1 MSAFVRS
8 LVLAVAVSAGGAS
21 AALAQTPAAPPASTE
36 EGPLITMKLEKNCNV
51 RPNWIYLEVDRP
63 GSDKTTRVR
72 VTPALTAS
80 FYAPAGTKVRAKQS
94 DESTSITIR
103 GHWTE
108 AEADGVIPVSC
119 GR

>member
-1 MSAFVRS
+1 MIKPLSTLVFV
-8 LVLAVAVSAGGAS
+8 
-21 AALAQTPAAPPASTE
+21 AALAAGAAIAQAQTPAPATTD

-51 RPNWIYLEVDRP
+51 RPNWIYIEVDRP

-72 VTPALTAS
+72 VTPALTAA
-80 FYAPAGTKVRAKQS
+80 FYAPPGTKVRAKQS
-94 DESTSITIR
+94 DEATSISIR
-103 GHWTE
+103 GSWTE

>member
-1 MSAFVRS
+1 MPSFIRS
-8 LVLAVAVSAGGAS
+8 LFLAAAVSAGAS
-21 AALAQTPAAPPASTE
+21 AALAQTPAAPASTE

-51 RPNWIYLEVDRP
+51 RPSWIYLEVDRP

-80 FYAPAGTKVRAKQS
+80 FYAPPGTKVRAKQS
-94 DESTSITIR
+94 DEATSISIR
-103 GHWTE
+103 GSWTE

>member
-1 MSAFVRS
+1 MAKPFPTLVFAA
-8 LVLAVAVSAGGAS
+8 VLAAGATAS
-21 AALAQTPAAPPASTE
+21 LAQTPPATTD

-51 RPNWIYLEVDRP
+51 RPNWIYIEVDRP

-72 VTPALTAS
+72 VTPALTAA
-80 FYAPAGTKVRAKQS
+80 FYAPPGTKVRAKQS
-94 DESTSITIR
+94 DEATSISIR
-103 GHWTE
+103 GSWTE

>member
-1 MSAFVRS
+1 MIVSVRS
-8 LVLAVAVSAGGAS
+8 LVLAAILSGAAAFSAQ
-21 AALAQTPAAPPASTE
+21 AQTPAPAATD

-51 RPNWIYLEVDRP
+51 RPSWIYIEVDRP
-63 GSDKTTRVR
+63 SSDKTTRVR

-80 FYAPAGTKVRAKQS
+80 FYAPPGTKVRAKQS
-94 DESTSITIR
+94 DEATSISIR
-103 GHWTE
+103 GSWTE

>member
-8 LVLAVAVSAGGAS
+8 LVLAAAISAGAT
-21 AALAQTPAAPPASTE
+21 AALAQTPAAPPASE

-51 RPNWIYLEVDRP
+51 RPSWIYLEVDRP

-72 VTPALTAS
+72 VTPALTVS
-80 FYAPAGTKVRAKQS
+80 FYAPPGTKVRAKQS
-94 DESTSITIR
+94 DEATSISIR
-103 GHWTE
+103 GSWTE
-108 AEADGVIPVSC
+108 AEPDGVIPVSC

>member
-1 MSAFVRS
+1 MTAFVRS
-8 LVLAVAVSAGGAS
+8 LILAAAISAGAS
-21 AALAQTPAAPPASTE
+21 AALAQTPPASE

-51 RPNWIYLEVDRP
+51 RPSWIYLEVDRP

-80 FYAPAGTKVRAKQS
+80 FYAPPGTRVRAKQS
-94 DESTSITIR
+94 DEATSISIR
-103 GHWTE
+103 GSWTE
-108 AEADGVIPVSC
+108 AEPDGVIPVSC

>member
-1 MSAFVRS
+1 MNMSVRS
-8 LVLAVAVSAGGAS
+8 FVLAAVLSGAAAFSAQ
-21 AALAQTPAAPPASTE
+21 AQTPAPATD

-51 RPNWIYLEVDRP
+51 RPSWIYLEVDRP
-63 GSDKTTRVR
+63 GSDRTTRVR

-80 FYAPAGTKVRAKQS
+80 FYAPPGTRVRAKQS
-94 DESTSITIR
+94 DESTSISIR
-103 GHWTE
+103 GNWTE